1 MNLESGKTYQIN
13 GVALNTDNIPMS
25 ATPTNKYYSSTLFN
39 TDLATKTTDNLTQ
52 GTTNKYYSSALAQ
65 ADAKTAI
72 SVTDSAEID
81 FTYTSGNVTASLKT
95 SSIANTKLDNSS
107 ITIGSSPVSLGSTLS
122 VINGGTI
129 NTTTGTSTLVDVNG
143 STTYYSINT
152 SGSSLLQVSNV
163 LRIANNFIIQGG
175 SNVYKDSIESATG
188 FYASSPTINI
198 GTLIPYQKVVIGSS
212 LTSSTVQLTSSS
224 LSPTS
229 IKSTAQGQDIPY
241 LNVKYAMLTG
251 SGSTSLNNATTPA
264 NWQRVQNTAGT
275 SILEVK
281 IYFGSAVEARELGSR
296 LKR

>member
-1 MNLESGKTYQIN
+1 MVGR
-13 GVALNTDNIPMS
+13 
-25 ATPTNKYYSSTLFN
+25 F
-39 TDLATKTTDNLTQ
+39 
-52 GTTNKYYSSALAQ
+52 
-65 ADAKTAI
+65 
-72 SVTDSAEID
+72 
-81 FTYTSGNVTASLKT
+81 
-95 SSIANTKLDNSS
+95 
-107 ITIGSSPVSLGSTLS
+107 
-122 VINGGTI
+122 
-129 NTTTGTSTLVDVNG
+129 NTTTGTLTLVDFNG

-152 SGSSLLQVSNV
+152 AGSSLLQVSNV

-175 SNVYKDSIESATG
+175 SSVYMDSVESATG

-229 IKSTAQGQDIPY
+229 IKATAQGHDIPY

-251 SGSTSLNNATTPA
+251 SGSTSLISP

-281 IYFGSAVEARELGSR
+281 IYTYSATSTFKIEGQIVNFFTSTNTQVLFNVASFYNSASSATQANQANMVNGALFVNRNIASAAATYVTPF
-296 LKR
+296 

>member
-1 MNLESGKTYQIN
+1 M
-13 GVALNTDNIPMS
+13 
-25 ATPTNKYYSSTLFN
+25 
-39 TDLATKTTDNLTQ
+39 
-52 GTTNKYYSSALAQ
+52 
-65 ADAKTAI
+65 
-72 SVTDSAEID
+72 
-81 FTYTSGNVTASLKT
+81 
-95 SSIANTKLDNSS
+95 
-107 ITIGSSPVSLGSTLS
+107 
-122 VINGGTI
+122 
-129 NTTTGTSTLVDVNG
+129 TLVDING

-152 SGSSLLQVSNV
+152 AGSSLLQVSNV

-175 SNVYKDSIESATG
+175 SSVYMDSVESATG

-229 IKSTAQGQDIPY
+229 IKATAQGQDIPY

-281 IYFGSAVEARELGSR
+281 IYTYSATGTFKIEGQICNLFTSTNTQVLFNVASFYNSASTATLSGQTSMVNGSLFVNRNIGSAAATYVTPILTFFSFTGATPGDYFTITAYYQSGTSLANGSTVGR
-296 LKR
+296 TASDIPTNLIVTQIG